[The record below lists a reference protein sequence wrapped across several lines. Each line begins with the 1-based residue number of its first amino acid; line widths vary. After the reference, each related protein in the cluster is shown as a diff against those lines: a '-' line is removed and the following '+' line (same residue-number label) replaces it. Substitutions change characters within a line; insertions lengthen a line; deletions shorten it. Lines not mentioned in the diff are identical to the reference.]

1 MHLGSGEMER
11 LFAGPTGEGGGQG
24 WTDEGAAGAIL
35 FFFFFFSGVGGQIL
49 SAGDRVA
56 GL

>member
-1 MHLGSGEMER
+1 MER
-11 LFAGPTGEGGGQG
+11 LFAGPTGAGGGQG

-35 FFFFFFSGVGGQIL
+35 FFFFFSGVGGQIL

>member
-1 MHLGSGEMER
+1 MER
-11 LFAGPTGEGGGQG
+11 LFAGPTGAGGQG
-24 WTDEGAAGAIL
+24 WTDGGGGGRGGQLGL
-35 FFFFFFSGVGGQIL
+35 FFFFFPGVGGQIL